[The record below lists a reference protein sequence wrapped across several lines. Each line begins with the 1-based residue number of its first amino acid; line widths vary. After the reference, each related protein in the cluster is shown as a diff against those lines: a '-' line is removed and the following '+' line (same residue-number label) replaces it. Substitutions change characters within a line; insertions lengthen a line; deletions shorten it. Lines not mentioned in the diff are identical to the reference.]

1 MSIVVDTNI
10 IAYLYL
16 QNQYTS
22 LAENLLLKYPDW
34 HAPILWKSELRN
46 VLAKYLRSTI
56 LNFDEVLNIQTDA
69 ENLMENKE
77 YQMDSYSVLKL
88 VKESDCSAYACEFI
102 AFAKSLNTKL
112 VTLDK
117 KILAEFKDVAV
128 SLEEFV

>member
-56 LNFDEVLNIQTDA
+56 LNFDEVLKYTN
-69 ENLMENKE
+69 
-77 YQMDSYSVLKL
+77 
-88 VKESDCSAYACEFI
+88 
-102 AFAKSLNTKL
+102 
-112 VTLDK
+112 
-117 KILAEFKDVAV
+117 
-128 SLEEFV
+128 